1 MAISTCAFPS
11 FYMFCSYSRN
21 IRRIFSNQLLHRFHC
36 NTPKHELTGGS
47 KSRKQVERSKACHIN
62 SYDLH
67 GHVPHLLRLPNSKKN
82 LTRPKC
88 PETLSQIMRSRI
100 QVRVFGF
107 STVFI
112 SSYRSVECPPRPS
125 KCTGRLR
132 VQMFPQP
139 PAHVMITWPSSLEKY
154 ANFEAGADANPE
166 MPQTYGFAAA
176 LYDVFQKSDPVQIFK
191 FTYNYLCST
200 AYVFYI

>member
-1 MAISTCAFPS
+1 MEARYLSAFSQTLNFGQTCGTCWDPGPTSSWSCAPSVSLPPYDASSQARAARARRRQPMAISTCAFPS
-11 FYMFCSYSRN
+11 FYVFCSFILETSS
-21 IRRIFSNQLLHRFHC
+21 RIFSNQLFYRFHC

-112 SSYRSVECPPRPS
+112 SSHRSVKCPPPCQDHLAFFIG
-125 KCTGRLR
+125 KIC
-132 VQMFPQP
+132 
-139 PAHVMITWPSSLEKY
+139 
-154 ANFEAGADANPE
+154 
-166 MPQTYGFAAA
+166 
-176 LYDVFQKSDPVQIFK
+176 K
-191 FTYNYLCST
+191 F
-200 AYVFYI
+200 